1 MRPLVFTFRLLAHA
15 APGLALGAVLAATPI
30 PAFAQDPG
38 TTGTPGTFATAAA
51 RQAADSLL
59 RTLDRPDSPGLVAAV
74 VEGGAISWQG
84 AAGLANVSHQVPM
97 TPETT
102 INVGSTAKTLTA
114 AAVVRLAHEGVL
126 SLDDDVRTYLPELP
140 DLGSPVTLRHLLS
153 HTSGYREFL
162 NALAVGG
169 WRIEEADFVHPD
181 EVLRV
186 VQRQPALQNVPGASR
201 NYNNTGFVLLA
212 RVVERVTDT
221 PFEGWIR
228 DRILA
233 PLEMTNSHIRS
244 TPGEVIPG
252 AAYGYTPRTGGTGY
266 LEARDVGAAV
276 GAGALYTT
284 VGDLARWMRVVSG
297 EVEAWAPVM
306 EEMSRPTL
314 LTDGTPTAYGL
325 GMEVDRKGGLRRI
338 HHPGGDIAHRA
349 HFAWFPE
356 LEAGIIVASND
367 GGFGGAPVEAL
378 TRIFFGDRMTGG
390 TVAEGQVDARAGD
403 ATHPEETGAEAIV
416 VSPDA
421 LGRLAGRYELEV
433 QPGFVLAIRAGDQGL
448 VAQATGQPPF
458 PLTATSD
465 STFLLE
471 AVGARL
477 VFHADSALTLHQGGA
492 ALLARRVADP
502 GPDAALD
509 VFEGR
514 YYSAEFETFYTVS
527 ARDGGLVMEHRRRD
541 PVRLAPSGDGVFV
554 GPFPF
559 FRVTFERGEDGS
571 VTGFLADAIR
581 ARDMRFER
589 LPPP

>member
-1 MRPLVFTFRLLAHA
+1 MFTLPLPFRSLPAAPPGRLAAVLLA
-15 APGLALGAVLAATPI
+15 ALGALPL
-30 PAFAQDPG
+30 PASAQAPG
-38 TTGTPGTFATAAA
+38 PPGTFATAAA

-59 RTLDRPDSPGLVAAV
+59 RSLDRPDAPGLVAAV
-74 VEGGAISWQG
+74 VEGGSIAWQG
-84 AAGLANVSHQVPM
+84 AAGLANLSHRVPM
-97 TPETT
+97 TPETA

-114 AAVVRLAHEGVL
+114 AAVVQLAQEGAL
-126 SLDDDVRTYLPELP
+126 SLDDDVRTHLPELP
-140 DLGSPVTLRHLLS
+140 DLGTPVTLRHLLS

-186 VQRQPALQNVPGASR
+186 VQRQPALQNAPGAAW

-212 RVVERVTDT
+212 RVVERVTGT
-221 PFEGWIR
+221 PFEAWVR
-228 DRILA
+228 DRILD

-244 TPGEVIPG
+244 VPGQVIPG
-252 AAYGYTPRTGGTGY
+252 AAYGYLPRPGGNGY
-266 LEARDVGAAV
+266 MEARDVGAAV
-276 GAGALYTT
+276 GAGAFYTT
-284 VGDLARWMRVVSG
+284 VGDLARWMRVVAG
-297 EVEAWAPVM
+297 EVEDWAPVM
-306 EEMSRPTL
+306 EEMTQPTL

-325 GMEVDRKGGLRRI
+325 GMEVDREGGLRRI

-356 LEAGIIVASND
+356 LNAGIIVASN
-367 GGFGGAPVEAL
+367 GGGGGGAPVAAL
-378 TRIFFGDRMTGG
+378 TRIFFGDRMAGG
-390 TVAEGQVDARAGD
+390 AG
-403 ATHPEETGAEAIV
+403 EEGAEEEVHPDPAGSDAAP
-416 VSPDA
+416 VSSDA
-421 LGRLAGRYELEV
+421 LARLAGRYELEV
-433 QPGFVLAIRAGDQGL
+433 QPGFVLAIRPGEEGL

-492 ALLARRVADP
+492 ALLARRVAELDP
-502 GPDAALD
+502 AVALD
-509 VFEGR
+509 DFEGR
-514 YYSAEFETFYTVS
+514 YYSAEFETFYTVA
-527 ARDGGLVMEHRRRD
+527 AREGELVMEHRRRD
-541 PVRLAPSGDGVFV
+541 PVRLTPAGDSVFV

-559 FRVTFERGEDGS
+559 FRVTFQRGEDGS

-581 ARDMRFER
+581 ARDLHFER
-589 LPPP
+589 VR